1 MKRLYILCEGQ
12 TEEDFVNIILNP
24 YLQNAGVIV
33 IPIIC
38 TTKRT
43 PFKKYKGGV
52 SSFPK
57 VKKELQRLCGEHPNE
72 LVTTMFDLYAFPYD
86 ALGLE
91 NIPNDVYNKVEY
103 I

>member
-12 TEEDFVNIILNP
+12 TEEEFVYSILNP
-24 YLQNAGVIV
+24 YLQSVGIYAQ
-33 IPIIC
+33 PIIC

-43 PFKKYKGGV
+43 PAKKYKGGV
-52 SSFPK
+52 SSFSK

-72 LVTTMFDLYAFPYD
+72 MVTTML
-86 ALGLE
+86 
-91 NIPNDVYNKVEY
+91 I